1 MARIFSF
8 GVLALMCLGVV
19 ILTMLVI
26 IFALRRGTRKIN
38 EQVDEITSRQDGS
51 ADGNTRWARGN
62 LADVSPPPAPE
73 KPMLA
78 CPACGGENEAGA
90 SVCSFCGSKL

>member
-8 GVLALMCLGVV
+8 GFLALMCLGVV

-38 EQVDEITSRQDGS
+38 DQVEELASRQEASPG
-51 ADGNTRWARGN
+51 GNTRWARGD
-62 LADVSPPPAPE
+62 LADSNSPPAPQIQ
-73 KPMLA
+73 MRA
-78 CPACGGENEAGA
+78 CPACGGENDAGNT
-90 SVCSFCGSKL
+90 VCSFCGSKL